1 MVPSLFLALLL
12 LTTIAFHYGRK
23 RSHALAEEVGGL
35 PQLHSRPFY
44 YGTLTALWCGLPALV
59 LASSWLAGE
68 SRIIIHLVL
77 SGLPEKLQSLPAG
90 ELNLLLNDIKN
101 LVSGNIVSQNVTTEI
116 QAAANH
122 YQSLINLSHGIL
134 TLTCLVLAIGGMLL
148 TLKRLKPTTRARSQ
162 VEKVINLLLLGSS
175 MIAIFTT
182 IGIVLSIL
190 FEALRFFKAIP
201 VTDFLFGLHWSPQM
215 AIRTDQVGSSG
226 SFGAIPIFAG
236 TAMIAGIAMMVAVP
250 LGLMS
255 AIYLSE
261 YAHRQVRT
269 TVKPLLEILAGIPT
283 VVYGFFAAL
292 TVAPFIRDTGAHLG
306 LSVSTESALV
316 AGLVMGVMIIPFISS
331 LSDDVINAV
340 PQSLRDGSYGLGATR
355 SETIRKVVI
364 PAALPGIVGGI
375 LLAVSRAIG
384 ETMIVVMAAGLSAN
398 LTANPLQAVTT
409 VTVQIVT
416 LLVGDQEF
424 DSPKTLVA
432 FALGLVLFVVT
443 LLLNIIALQVVK
455 KYREQYE

>member
-12 LTTIAFHYGRK
+12 LTAIAFHYGRK

-215 AIRTDQVGSSG
+215 AIRADQVGSSG
-226 SFGAIPIFAG
+226 SFGAIPIFTG

-261 YAHRQVRT
+261 YAHHRYA
-269 TVKPLLEILAGIPT
+269 PLSNPCW
-283 VVYGFFAAL
+283 
-292 TVAPFIRDTGAHLG
+292 
-306 LSVSTESALV
+306 
-316 AGLVMGVMIIPFISS
+316 
-331 LSDDVINAV
+331 
-340 PQSLRDGSYGLGATR
+340 R
-355 SETIRKVVI
+355 SW
-364 PAALPGIVGGI
+364 PA
-375 LLAVSRAIG
+375 
-384 ETMIVVMAAGLSAN
+384 
-398 LTANPLQAVTT
+398 
-409 VTVQIVT
+409 
-416 LLVGDQEF
+416 
-424 DSPKTLVA
+424 SP
-432 FALGLVLFVVT
+432 
-443 LLLNIIALQVVK
+443 
-455 KYREQYE
+455 R